1 VTTEFEVHQL
11 GHPILRQEA
20 LSVEDIDSPSFQ
32 QKLDQLLSFVLEK
45 GGMGIAAPQ
54 VGISERVFILSSH
67 PNQRYPYAP
76 DVAPFFVINPTI
88 IEYSDTTEKDWEG
101 CLSLPGIRALVPRSQ
116 SITVKYQNRDA
127 EWIEA
132 VYDGFLA
139 RVFQHE
145 FDHLNGIVFLD
156 RIETSLDVMME
167 AEWQKQFIKS

>member
-1 VTTEFEVHQL
+1 
-11 GHPILRQEA
+11 
-20 LSVEDIDSPSFQ
+20 
-32 QKLDQLLSFVLEK
+32 
-45 GGMGIAAPQ
+45 
-54 VGISERVFILSSH
+54 
-67 PNQRYPYAP
+67 
-76 DVAPFFVINPTI
+76 
-88 IEYSDTTEKDWEG
+88 
-101 CLSLPGIRALVPRSQ
+101 LPGIRALVPRSQ